1 MLKCKDIAAHASE
14 HVDGSLGWRASL
26 GYGLH
31 LFVCGYCR
39 RFVRQLCT
47 TIACARVAAA
57 KDTLAPDEARKI
69 ADRALERAAGH

>member
-14 HVDGSLGWRASL
+14 RIDGELTWKQSL

-39 RFVRQLCT
+39 RFVRQLRT
-47 TIACARVAAA
+47 TIACARAAA
-57 KDTLAPDEARKI
+57 AEDALTPDEARKI
-69 ADRALERAAGH
+69 AERVHEHASRP